1 MFALAFRKPV
11 SPGTSL
17 KFAALAGIGDTFANV
32 TLLLAA
38 SAAVGSSEL
47 SVVAVLSAFFP
58 AATVVWARFMLHERL
73 GPIRIGG
80 LSLGLVAIAL
90 MTLG

>member
-1 MFALAFRKPV
+1 
-11 SPGTSL
+11 
-17 KFAALAGIGDTFANV
+17 
-32 TLLLAA
+32 
-38 SAAVGSSEL
+38 VGSSEL